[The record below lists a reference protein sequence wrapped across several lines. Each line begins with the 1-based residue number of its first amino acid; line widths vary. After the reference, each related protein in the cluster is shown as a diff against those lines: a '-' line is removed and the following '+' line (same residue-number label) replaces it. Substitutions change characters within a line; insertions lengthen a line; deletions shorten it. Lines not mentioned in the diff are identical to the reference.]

1 MSGVR
6 GGMKGAGVTG
16 HQIKTTDTDEYI
28 KQPRLSKTQNDIMT
42 AQSFAMRCNFNKIS
56 KPINCNTG

>member
-6 GGMKGAGVTG
+6 GGMKGGGVTG

-28 KQPRLSKTQNDIMT
+28 KQTRLHKTQKNIMT
-42 AQSFAMRCNFNKIS
+42 TQSFAMRCNFNKIS
-56 KPINCNTG
+56 KPINCDTG

>member
-6 GGMKGAGVTG
+6 SGNEGGEVTG

-28 KQPRLSKTQNDIMT
+28 KQPRLHKTQNDIMT
-42 AQSFAMRCNFNKIS
+42 TQSFAMRCNFNKIS